1 MLQYNLSSMSESSSP
16 PERPCFLFLQGRER
30 DHKSNT
36 YVRGFIPLARRLI
49 FVGHTM
55 LLCRTANLLAV
66 AALTLLR
73 TSLLP
78 SAFGFSSLH
87 SLGTRRSAAESHHR
101 PTNVLFMSADVPS
114 KADLDAIL
122 EVAIDA
128 SKKAGEIII
137 GNSGPTEVTK
147 TKANSKDLLTL
158 IDPLCEKTIKDTV
171 VESFPDHDFLGEED
185 VPPGKEAS
193 AAALDALLEK
203 SNDWLWIVDPSEC
216 NLWKIHSLTHKIYV
230 LRVSYSHYLYK

>member
-1 MLQYNLSSMSESSSP
+1 MLN
-16 PERPCFLFLQGRER
+16 RP
-30 DHKSNT
+30 
-36 YVRGFIPLARRLI
+36 
-49 FVGHTM
+49 
-55 LLCRTANLLAV
+55 ANLLALAV
-66 AALTLLR
+66 ATLL
-73 TSLLP
+73 LP
-78 SAFGFSSLH
+78 PTFSFGIHRYPQILP
-87 SLGTRRSAAESHHR
+87 RSANS
-101 PTNVLFMSADVPS
+101 LSMSSTDVPS

-158 IDPLCEKTIKDTV
+158 IDPLCEKTIKETV
-171 VESFPDHDFLGEED
+171 VATFPSHAFLGEED

-216 NLWKIHSLTHKIYV
+216 NIWMRYFMKLMMLVTMPYPPHIISLLHINCCTCRQSTE
-230 LRVSYSHYLYK
+230 LPTL

>member
-1 MLQYNLSSMSESSSP
+1 MSM
-16 PERPCFLFLQGRER
+16 
-30 DHKSNT
+30 
-36 YVRGFIPLARRLI
+36 A
-49 FVGHTM
+49 
-55 LLCRTANLLAV
+55 
-66 AALTLLR
+66 
-73 TSLLP
+73 
-78 SAFGFSSLH
+78 
-87 SLGTRRSAAESHHR
+87 
-101 PTNVLFMSADVPS
+101 SADMPS

-158 IDPLCEKTIKDTV
+158 IDPLCEKTIKETV
-171 VESFPDHDFLGEED
+171 VTTFPSHEFLGEED

-203 SNDWLWIVDPSEC
+203 SNDWLWIVDPSEY
-216 NLWKIHSLTHKIYV
+216 NIWKQYVMIIVMLPYPTYTSCSLHIN
-230 LRVSYSHYLYK
+230 R

>member
-1 MLQYNLSSMSESSSP
+1 M
-16 PERPCFLFLQGRER
+16 
-30 DHKSNT
+30 
-36 YVRGFIPLARRLI
+36 
-49 FVGHTM
+49 
-55 LLCRTANLLAV
+55 NLLAV

-73 TSLLP
+73 TSPP
-78 SAFGFSSLH
+78 SAFGFSSLR
-87 SLGTRRSAAESHHR
+87 SLGTRRSAVESRHC
-101 PTNVLFMSADVPS
+101 PNVLFMKADSADVPS

-216 NLWKIHSLTHKIYV
+216 NLWMIP
-230 LRVSYSHYLYK
+230 

>member
-1 MLQYNLSSMSESSSP
+1 VRACEATDDPKTGNTYAGRLLFASLQYS
-16 PERPCFLFLQGRER
+16 C
-30 DHKSNT
+30 
-36 YVRGFIPLARRLI
+36 LALLLR
-49 FVGHTM
+49 TM
-55 LLCRTANLLAV
+55 TLDRTAANLLAIAV
-66 AALTLLR
+66 VTLIIR
-73 TSLLP
+73 P
-78 SAFGFSSLH
+78 ISAFSFSNPL
-87 SLGTRRSAAESHHR
+87 SLGNQYNSRPRSA
-101 PTNVLFMSADVPS
+101 NIVIMSSASSSDLPS

-158 IDPLCEKTIKDTV
+158 IDPLCEKIIKETV
-171 VESFPDHDFLGEED
+171 AEAFPSHDFLGEED

-203 SNDWLWIVDPSEC
+203 SNDWLWIVDPSEYHV
-216 NLWKIHSLTHKIYV
+216 WMRYFDTYP
-230 LRVSYSHYLYK
+230 

>member
-1 MLQYNLSSMSESSSP
+1 MLD
-16 PERPCFLFLQGRER
+16 RP
-30 DHKSNT
+30 
-36 YVRGFIPLARRLI
+36 A
-49 FVGHTM
+49 
-55 LLCRTANLLAV
+55 ANLLAIAV
-66 AALTLLR
+66 VTLLISPTFSFGIHR
-73 TSLLP
+73 YPQSLPLSANIVSMSSTDMP
-78 SAFGFSSLH
+78 S
-87 SLGTRRSAAESHHR
+87 E
-101 PTNVLFMSADVPS
+101 
-114 KADLDAIL
+114 ADLDAIL

-158 IDPLCEKTIKDTV
+158 IDPLCEKTIKETV
-171 VESFPDHDFLGEED
+171 VATFPSHDFLGEED

-216 NLWKIHSLTHKIYV
+216 IVWKKNLFYYMYI
-230 LRVSYSHYLYK
+230 

>member
-1 MLQYNLSSMSESSSP
+1 
-16 PERPCFLFLQGRER
+16 
-30 DHKSNT
+30 
-36 YVRGFIPLARRLI
+36 
-49 FVGHTM
+49 M
-55 LLCRTANLLAV
+55 LLSRTVNLLAV

-73 TSLLP
+73 TSPP
-78 SAFGFSSLH
+78 SAFGFSSLR
-87 SLGTRRSAAESHHR
+87 SLGTPRRSAVESHHC
-101 PTNVLFMSADVPS
+101 PTNVLFMSADDPADVPS

-216 NLWKIHSLTHKIYV
+216 NLWMIP
-230 LRVSYSHYLYK
+230 